1 MKITAKVF
9 KNKGDGA
16 IKANA
21 SITFDGEF
29 VVTGLKIVSG
39 SKGLFVTMPATK
51 SLDGEWKDTSFPLNK
66 EFRQKIQEIVL
77 KEYNGDDDSDDSG
90 FPY

>member
-21 SITFDGEF
+21 SITFDEEF

-39 SKGLFVTMPATK
+39 SKGLFVSMPSQK
-51 SLDGEWKDTSFPLNK
+51 NKDGDYKDTAYPITK
-66 EFRQKIQEIVL
+66 EFRQKIIDVVL
-77 KEYNGDDDSDDSG
+77 KVYNGDDDSDDSG